1 MTQYVPMA
9 GKRFWLVLVDE
20 ADQMTDK
27 AQLALLSKLDSTGR
41 IDDCVFVFTCNS
53 TERLEA
59 RFLSR
64 CLPIEFSSYGMAGDI
79 AAYLERVWHAEGG
92 NGNGPDFARLAKE
105 CRNNVRD
112 CLGRLEVE
120 LLAL

>member
-9 GKRFWLVLVDE
+9 GKRFWFVLVDE

-41 IDDCVFVFTCNS
+41 IDGCVFVFTCNS
-53 TERLEA
+53 TDRLEA

-64 CLPIEFSSYGMAGDI
+64 CLTIEFSSYGMAGDI
-79 AAYLERVWHAEGG
+79 AEY
-92 NGNGPDFARLAKE
+92 
-105 CRNNVRD
+105 
-112 CLGRLEVE
+112 LGRYGTPRAGTGTGRTSRGWPRNAAITSAIVSD
-120 LLAL
+120 AWNWS

>member
-9 GKRFWLVLVDE
+9 GKKWWFVLVDE

-41 IDDCVFVFTCNS
+41 IEGCVFVFTCND
-53 TERLEA
+53 TDRLEP

-64 CLPIEFSSYGMAGDI
+64 CLTVEFSSYGLNGN
-79 AAYLERVWHAEGG
+79 LVEFLREVWLKEGG
-92 NGNGPDFARLAKE
+92 TEQNIPNFARKA
-105 CRNNVRD
+105 CGNVRES
-112 CLGRLEVE
+112 LARLEVE
-120 LLAL
+120 LLSI